1 MRGLTVLL
9 VEDRRLLR
17 WWMTRSL
24 QRAGC
29 FVLTA
34 DSPSEAM
41 SMVTAYPFDVLV
53 TDWRLAD
60 GHDGSDVLAQI
71 RERYPEMP
79 AILISAEADTKLSG
93 RAEAAGF
100 DLVIEKPFSATEI
113 VDAVRKLAVIRPLE
127 VAS

>member
-41 SMVTAYPFDVLV
+41 SMVTAYPFDVLI